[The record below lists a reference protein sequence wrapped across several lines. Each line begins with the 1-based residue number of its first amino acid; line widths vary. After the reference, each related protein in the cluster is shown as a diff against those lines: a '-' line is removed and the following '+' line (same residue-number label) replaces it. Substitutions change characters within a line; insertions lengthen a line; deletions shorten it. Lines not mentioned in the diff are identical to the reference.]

1 MQNDKN
7 LNNLEDEV
15 QIQQLLQ
22 NIWKGKIVL
31 IALTIVFSIIS
42 VSYSLSLPNIY
53 QSKALL
59 SPVGDNA
66 SSNDSMSG
74 IGGLANLAGI
84 SLSSQSS
91 GNVIKA
97 LTKLETLSFFE
108 NNILP
113 NIFLPDLVA
122 ANSWDSENNIV
133 LYNNNYDLESKTL
146 LDIPSTQKS
155 YKIFMNRIDVNKDS
169 KGFITISVKHY
180 SPYVAKEWTELI
192 VNQLNQFFRTQ
203 DKQEA
208 QASMDFLNV
217 QIAQTS
223 YTEIKEMIAQLLKQ
237 NIQKLTL
244 IEANDFYVFS
254 YLDPPIVEE
263 EKFEPNRKSISI
275 LGAVFGFMLGLLIV
289 LIPNF
294 FRTKN
299 NSIGS
304 I

>member
-15 QIQQLLQ
+15 QIQKLLQ
-22 NIWKGKIVL
+22 NIWKGKKVL
-31 IALTIVFSIIS
+31 ITLTIIFSIIS
-42 VSYSLSLPNIY
+42 VSYSLYLPNIY

-59 SPVGDNA
+59 NPVGDNT
-66 SSNDSMSG
+66 SSQDSSA

-84 SLSSQSS
+84 SISSQSA
-91 GNVIKA
+91 GNSTKA
-97 LTKLETLSFFE
+97 LKKLKTLSFFE

-133 LYNNNYDLESKTL
+133 LYNDKYNLESKTL

-155 YKIFMNRIDVNKDS
+155 YKIFMKKLDVDKDS
-169 KGFITISVKHY
+169 QGFITISVKHH

-223 YTEIKEMIAQLLKQ
+223 YTEIKEIIAQLLKQ

-244 IEANDFYVFS
+244 IEANNFYVFS

-263 EKFEPNRKSISI
+263 EKLEPNRKSISI
-275 LGAVFGFMLGLLIV
+275 LGAVFGFMLGLLII
-289 LIPNF
+289 LLPNF
-294 FRTKN
+294 FREKN
-299 NSIGS
+299 NSI
-304 I
+304 

>member
-15 QIQQLLQ
+15 QIQKLLQ
-22 NIWKGKIVL
+22 NIWKGKKVL
-31 IALTIVFSIIS
+31 ITLTIVFSIIS
-42 VSYSLSLPNIY
+42 VSYSLYLPNIY

-59 SPVGDNA
+59 NPVGDNA
-66 SSNDSMSG
+66 SSQDSSG

-84 SLSSQSS
+84 SISSQSV
-91 GNVIKA
+91 GNSTKA
-97 LTKLETLSFFE
+97 LKKLKTLSFFE

-133 LYNNNYDLESKTL
+133 LYNDKYNLESKTL

-155 YKIFMNRIDVNKDS
+155 YKIFMKKLDVDKDS
-169 KGFITISVKHY
+169 QGFITISVKHH

-223 YTEIKEMIAQLLKQ
+223 YTEIKEIIAQLLKQ

-244 IEANDFYVFS
+244 IEANNFYVFS

-263 EKFEPNRKSISI
+263 EKLEPNRKSISI
-275 LGAVFGFMLGLLIV
+275 LGAVFGFMLGLLII
-289 LIPNF
+289 LFPNF
-294 FRTKN
+294 FREKN
-299 NSIGS
+299 NSI
-304 I
+304 

>member
-31 IALTIVFSIIS
+31 IVLTIVFSIIS

-133 LYNNNYDLESKTL
+133 LYDNNYDLESKTL

-155 YKIFMNRIDVNKDS
+155 YKIFMQKIDVNKDS
-169 KGFITISVKHY
+169 QGFITISVEHY
-180 SPYVAKEWTELI
+180 SPYIAKEWTELI

>member
-31 IALTIVFSIIS
+31 ITLTIVFSIIS

-59 SPVGDNA
+59 SPVGGNA

-91 GNVIKA
+91 GNEIKA
-97 LTKLETLSFFE
+97 LTKLKTLSFFE

-133 LYNNNYDLESKTL
+133 LYNNKYDLESKTL
-146 LDIPSTQKS
+146 LYTPSTQKS
-155 YKIFMNRIDVNKDS
+155 YKIFMEKIDVNKDS
-169 KGFITISVKHY
+169 KGFITISVKHH

-208 QASMDFLNV
+208 QASMDFLNI

-254 YLDPPIVEE
+254 YLDPPIVKEE
-263 EKFEPNRKSISI
+263 RFEPNRKSISI

-299 NSIGS
+299 IP
-304 I
+304 